1 MKARGASYVVKGT
14 LMKYP
19 VPAAWHYVALPKELS
34 ARLAAGKT
42 MRKKGWGHVPLVAT
56 LGKTSW
62 HTALWP
68 KPKDGVYLLVV
79 NKDVRTKEKAYAGD
93 DVKIKITLS

>member
-1 MKARGASYVVKGT
+1 MPKAIVVTGT

-19 VPAAWHYVALPKELS
+19 VPAAWHYVALPKKLS
-34 ARLAAGKT
+34 ARLAKGDTTK
-42 MRKKGWGHVPLVAT
+42 KKGWGYVRLTAT

-62 HTALWP
+62 YTALWP

-79 NKDVRTKEKAYAGD
+79 NKDVRTKEKAYAGNE
-93 DVKIKITLS
+93 VRVRLVLA